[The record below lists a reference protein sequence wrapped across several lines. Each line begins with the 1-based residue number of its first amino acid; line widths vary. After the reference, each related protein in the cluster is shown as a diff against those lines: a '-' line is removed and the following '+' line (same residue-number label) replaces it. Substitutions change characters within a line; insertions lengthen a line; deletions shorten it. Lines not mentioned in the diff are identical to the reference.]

1 VPGSRRQRRLLSGLA
16 ASALWL
22 GLLGAPALADG
33 QLSIGSSPSGAA
45 VFVEGQYAGVTPVLL
60 DAPAGTYR
68 VRVQRNG
75 HQPREFAARV
85 VDGLTTR
92 RSVSLTTAAPARG
105 ELRVFTRPAGS
116 ALYLNGSPIGSAPA
130 YVAGLKPGRYRL
142 AAVHQGHKTAV
153 RTIEIQPGLTS
164 SVSMNLSLVP
174 PPPVAKV
181 PPAPARRA
189 EPRRAAPAARPAA
202 PRPQEARPQAARPQ
216 ATAPSRPAK
225 PAARPARP
233 MAPQAPAVVAEAP
246 VTVPDTA
253 APAPI
258 APTPPV
264 VAAAPFVWPDARGL
278 IFWSLMGGLLVW
290 LGRRALARSRQA
302 AATRPVWYPSRP
314 AHWVQPW
321 PYAEPPDAASTSA
334 LSALALGGWT
344 DAAEAL
350 YATLGRQNGTA
361 WHYYHLGLALQHAG
375 RLPEAE
381 AAYRTAIQLAPD
393 WAPPHF
399 NLAIALTEAY
409 QVPQAVI
416 AYRKL
421 LEAHPA
427 DVDALFNLGH
437 LYHRLRMGP
446 QAIAQ
451 WQAAR
456 KLAPRD
462 AAIKVNLRAIK
473 RSGRVAARQ
482 QRQRAQQLRRAG

>member
-22 GLLGAPALADG
+22 GLLGAPALAEG

-68 VRVQRNG
+68 VRLQRDG
-75 HQPREFAARV
+75 HKPREFAARV

-92 RSVSLTTAAPARG
+92 RSVSLTAAAPARG

-116 ALYLNGSPIGSAPA
+116 ALYLNGRPIGSAPA

-142 AAVHQGHKTAV
+142 AAVHHGHKTAV

-164 SVSMNLSLVP
+164 SVSMSLSLVP
-174 PPPVAKV
+174 PPPVAKA
-181 PPAPARRA
+181 PPAPVRQA
-189 EPRRAAPAARPAA
+189 EPRRQAPAAKPAA
-202 PRPQEARPQAARPQ
+202 PRPQAARPQ
-216 ATAPSRPAK
+216 AAAPAPSRPAR

-233 MAPQAPAVVAEAP
+233 VPPQAPVAVTEAP
-246 VTVPDTA
+246 ETVAVPDTA
-253 APAPI
+253 ARDPI

-264 VAAAPFVWPDARGL
+264 VAAEPFVWPDARGL
-278 IFWSLMGGLLVW
+278 VFWSLMLGLLAW
-290 LGRRALARSRQA
+290 LGRRALTRSRRA
-302 AATRPVWYPSRP
+302 AAARPVWYPARP
-314 AHWVQPW
+314 AHWVQAW
-321 PYAEPPDAASTSA
+321 PYAAPMDAASTAA
-334 LSALALGGWT
+334 LSALALGGWS

-350 YATLGRQNGTA
+350 YAALGHQNGTA

-375 RLPEAE
+375 RLQEAE
-381 AAYRTAIQLAPD
+381 TAYRTAIQLAPD
-393 WAPPHF
+393 WVPPHV
-399 NLAIALTEAY
+399 NLAVALAEAH
-409 QVPQAVI
+409 QVPQAII

-421 LEAHPA
+421 LEVYPKH
-427 DVDALFNLGH
+427 VDAHFNLGH
-437 LYHRLRMGP
+437 LYHQLGMGA

-462 AAIKVNLRAIK
+462 AALKVNLRAVQ
-473 RSGRVAARQ
+473 RSTRTAARQ
-482 QRQRAQQLRRAG
+482 RKQHAQQLRRAG